1 MGYMIKIC
9 PGLAYDLTILGNVVI
24 GYAVDRGDGK
34 LPLGAA
40 GGLGLRHPYARTAF
54 NRLIPL
60 GYFPQMLWI
69 SCFINDGV
77 YFPLAIDITI

>member
-1 MGYMIKIC
+1 MPASSSVMLWEIGEYWGMGHFQ
-9 PGLAYDLTILGNVVI
+9 NN
-24 GYAVDRGDGK
+24 
-34 LPLGAA
+34 GAA